1 MSFPPA
7 SLRGGG
13 RKKTRDSALF
23 IVYKFEDINSVI
35 IPLFK
40 NFPLQ
45 TTKYLDFINFADA
58 ASIILNSKNLK
69 NKSLSSLDLEKLIDL
84 KQSTNTKR
92 LIINEEEDKLLV
104 KKVSISK
111 WWLLGFIEGEGTF
124 GYKHL
129 VPYFQ
134 IAQNKKKIIFIKSYW
149 RLFIKRVFFKQ

>member
-1 MSFPPA
+1 LYKIA
-7 SLRGGG
+7 STLGVG
-13 RKKTRDSALF
+13 RVLKKKNRDSALF
-23 IVYKFEDINSVI
+23 IISKFEDINSVL

-45 TTKYLDFINFADA
+45 TTKYLDFISFADA

-92 LIINEEEDKLLV
+92 LIINEEENKLLI

-111 WWLLGFIEGEGTF
+111 W
-124 GYKHL
+124 
-129 VPYFQ
+129 
-134 IAQNKKKIIFIKSYW
+134 
-149 RLFIKRVFFKQ
+149 